1 MSVMPEPEDPHAEA
15 NALLERWRS
24 SELDDELRRI
34 GVYVDDFTVAG
45 THTGPVILLECKV
58 GKVAFSKRVQD
69 SEQDGFDD
77 QFRAFEVAAKR
88 DAFLDERARIERCME
103 AGVDPFSPE
112 AEGI

>member
-24 SELDDELRRI
+24 SELDDELRKV
-34 GVYVDDFTVAG
+34 GVYVDDYDIAG
-45 THTGPVILLECKV
+45 TPQGVMLFLQCSV
-58 GKVAFSKRVQD
+58 GKVAFTQRVQEP
-69 SEQDGFDD
+69 EQAGFDD